1 MKKRD
6 AITVYLLLTLFLITG
21 SGASSAQSINDIKVP
36 DPGKP
41 VCAYCGTSDLSRH
54 AKSCPYYTSPSN
66 ATTSKGAKSLHSKP
80 DYNAMIAGSIF

>member
-54 AKSCPYYTSPSN
+54 ARAAPITHLLQMQQPQRELN
-66 ATTSKGAKSLHSKP
+66 PFIQNLITMP
-80 DYNAMIAGSIF
+80 